1 MNDLLLRALNN
12 EPVERPPAWF
22 FRQAGRYLPE
32 YHVTRAEAGSFLNL
46 CRNPELAAEVTLQ
59 PLRRFPFD
67 ASIVFNDILVPPAA
81 MGLDLDFIPGRG
93 PVFADPVRHAA
104 DLKRL
109 HVPSIEREMPHA
121 LDTIRLLV
129 EQLDVPLFGFA
140 GAPFTLAAYMVEGS
154 GSRHFEHA
162 KALMWRDPK
171 TFQRLLDMNAEI
183 VGDYLQAQ
191 AEAGAAA
198 VCLFDTWAGE
208 LSLEDWRRVALPA
221 ARKAL
226 SKVSGVPRI
235 YFTKNASPFLHHLH
249 EVGADAFGL
258 DWRVDL
264 KRARQV
270 LGADVPIMGN
280 LDPIAL
286 FAPRETIH
294 AKVRAIL
301 EDAGPTGHVFNLGHG
316 VIPTTPHEGVDA
328 TLEAL
333 HAWSWSARAS

>member
-1 MNDLLLRALNN
+1 MNDLLLRALRG
-12 EPVERPPAWF
+12 ELVERPPAWF

-81 MGLDLDFIPGRG
+81 MGMDLEFVPGRG
-93 PVFADPVRHAA
+93 PVFSDPVRSAA

-109 HVPSIEREMPHA
+109 HAPSISGEMPHV
-121 LDTIRLLV
+121 LETIRLLV
-129 EQLDVPLFGFA
+129 AQLEVPLFGFA

-162 KALMWRDPK
+162 KALMWGDTT
-171 TFQRLLDMNAEI
+171 TFQRLLDLNAEI

-191 AEAGAAA
+191 IDAGAAA

-208 LSLEDWRRVALPA
+208 LSLDDWRRYALPA
-221 ARKAL
+221 ARRAL
-226 SKVSGVPRI
+226 EKVSGAPKL
-235 YFTKNASPFLHHLH
+235 YFTKNASPFLHDLKD
-249 EVGADAFGL
+249 VGADGYGL

-264 KRARQV
+264 RKAREI
-270 LGADVPIMGN
+270 LGHDVPIMGN

-286 FAPRETIH
+286 FAPPQTIH
-294 AKVRAIL
+294 EKVNAIL
-301 EDAGPTGHVFNLGHG
+301 ASAGPRGHIFNLGHG

-328 TLEAL
+328 ALEAL